1 MESQIA
7 RHSLLVR
14 VEVRDTGPGIAPDD
28 LGRVFTE
35 LHHDGGRLEAAG
47 EGLGGVGLGLPISK
61 RMVELHGGTMGVS
74 SDLGVGTTFWF
85 VLLATADAGDQAA
98 RSAGSAR
105 REPEHQYEGE
115 RLVVL
120 ASAGGQLG
128 RFVERHL
135 TGMRVLVVAD
145 ARLAGPTAVEHRAL
159 VILTDDTAGDVG
171 LIEELP
177 VPLVRQ
183 PSPDSRLLADQY
195 GMVEML
201 VKPVSRA
208 DLTRA
213 IGKVP
218 GPIRT
223 VLIADDDPQFGRL
236 VARMLAASPAGP
248 DLEVWDAHNGQEALE
263 LMRQRRPDLLL
274 DLAMPELGGRE
285 VIAAM
290 RADPSLMDVPVII
303 MSAQDEIAGR
313 FPLHGELAVGRP
325 DGFRL
330 EEALAAVE
338 AVLGVLEPPRRYLA
352 APAAPA
358 VAPAPA

>member
-1 MESQIA
+1 MC
-7 RHSLLVR
+7 
-14 VEVRDTGPGIAPDD
+14 DTGPGIAPDD

-35 LHHDGGRLEAAG
+35 FHHDGGRLEAAG

-74 SDLGVGTTFWF
+74 SDLGGGTTFWF
-85 VLLATADAGDQAA
+85 VLPVTADADDQAA
-98 RSAGSAR
+98 RSLGAAR
-105 REPEHQYEGE
+105 LVPDRQYEGE
-115 RLVVL
+115 RVVVL

-135 TGMRVLVVAD
+135 TGMRVLVVSD
-145 ARLAGPTAVEHRAL
+145 VRLAGATAVEHRAL
-159 VILTDDTAGDVG
+159 AILTDDTAGDVG
-171 LIEELP
+171 PLDDLP
-177 VPLVRQ
+177 VPLLRL

-195 GMVEML
+195 GIVEML

-208 DLTRA
+208 DLGRA
-213 IGKVP
+213 IAKVP
-218 GPIRT
+218 GPIRR
-223 VLIADDDPQFGRL
+223 VLIADDDPRFGRL

-248 DLEVWDAHNGQEALE
+248 GLEVTNAHNGQEALE
-263 LMRQRRPDLLL
+263 LMRQRRPDLLLL

-290 RADPSLMDVPVII
+290 RADPALVNVPVII

-338 AVLGVLEPPRRYLA
+338 AILGVLEPPRRYLEEGSG
-352 APAAPA
+352 P
-358 VAPAPA
+358 VAEPAPA